1 MKKRTL
7 FVLSGLLLGAAS
19 VGASADA
26 RAETAPITLPDA
38 DGDDVTDSK
47 DNCPRVKNGE
57 QLDRDGDRV
66 GNACDLTV
74 VVPKKARGSVP
85 SGKARTSAVAIA
97 EIYNFT
103 REPKAFRLQSDSTVI
118 RPGELEGTVQPG
130 EIRTVYAD
138 VDARQSASGLQLAAN
153 HVIIVAGQA
162 SSVIVIVDTTEPPA
176 PRTCSYQISRDS
188 IFVNDGEGGTAPAL
202 ELPRVETI
210 VEYGAGDEA
219 SETWGGDL
227 QSGATYTTDEEVYNA
242 DVDVGAVVRHDWEV
256 NATEKDDWDADD
268 RGTGGGTLTFT
279 CTGTGIV
286 DDDATVTLGNASII
300 VTMKAGWEEN

>member
-1 MKKRTL
+1 MQKRAL

-19 VGASADA
+19 VVAPGDA
-26 RAETAPITLPDA
+26 RAETVPITLPDA
-38 DGDDVTDSK
+38 DGDGVTDSK

-57 QLDRDGDRV
+57 QLDRDGDGV

-74 VVPKKARGSVP
+74 VVPKNARGSVP
-85 SGKARTSAVAIA
+85 SGKVRTSAVAVA

-118 RPGELEGTVQPG
+118 RPGELQGTVEPG

-138 VDARQSASGLQLAAN
+138 VDARQSASGLQLEAKF
-153 HVIIVAGQA
+153 VIIVAGQA
-162 SSVIVIVDTTEPPA
+162 SSVIIIVDTTEPPA

-188 IFVNDGEGGTAPAL
+188 IFVNNGEGFLDPGL
-202 ELPRVETI
+202 ELPSVETI

-219 SETWGGDL
+219 SETWGGNL
-227 QSGATYTTDEEVYNA
+227 QSGALYTTDEDVYGA
-242 DVDVGAVVRHDWEV
+242 DVAVGTVVSHDWEV
-256 NATEKDDWDADD
+256 NATETDTADADD
-268 RGTGGGTLTFT
+268 HGTGGGTLTFT